1 MPVRKTF
8 QVKTRKHAKGKDKG
22 KGHQLFNN
30 NPPGHS
36 PTTPG
41 TGYGSAE
48 KARKTLKLI
57 KKKPLTYQK
66 QVATTMMYRA
76 KYHKYQTKG
85 MKNAMGIYKKFLS
98 SVKKE

>member
-1 MPVRKTF
+1 MPF
-8 QVKTRKHAKGKDKG
+8 TRKQKR
-22 KGHQLFNN
+22 GHQLFNN

-66 QVATTMMYRA
+66 QVATTMMFRA

-85 MKNAMGIYKKFLS
+85 MKNAQKIYAKFLDKYKS
-98 SVKKE
+98 KD

>member
-1 MPVRKTF
+1 ML
-8 QVKTRKHAKGKDKG
+8 KTRKTRK
-22 KGHQLFNN
+22 LFNN

-36 PTTPG
+36 PTTKG

-66 QVATTMMYRA
+66 QVATTMMFRA

-85 MKNAMGIYKKFLS
+85 MKQAQHIFKKFLDKHKS
-98 SVKKE
+98 KE